1 MGVTFLPF
9 VLYSVGSTNLQ
20 TFTLVKQAKLQ
31 QKDFKTHPL
40 ELSGWFNYDFSWSGI
55 GRFILDVIIE
65 FLGAPIRLVIELFHL
80 VTLNYFKKRPPVFDT
95 TGGEKIL
102 ARKQAF
108 NVSAGVG
115 TRVTGPFVRGSLAS
129 SNHRRTIL

>member
-1 MGVTFLPF
+1 M
-9 VLYSVGSTNLQ
+9 LYSVGSTNLQ

-31 QKDFKTHPL
+31 HKDFETHPL
-40 ELSGWFNYDFSWSGI
+40 KLSGWFNYDFSWGGI
-55 GRFILDVIIE
+55 GSFILDVIVE

-80 VTLNYFKKRPPVFDT
+80 VTLNYFKKRLPVFDT

-102 ARKQAF
+102 ARKRSF